1 MSNQLLSPKER
12 IAKYRAKKK
21 KNGYKSVT
29 VMLNSEAYSKI
40 KQYTLLNKD
49 ENYSKVINMLINKYL
64 KFRNEYY
71 EQQIE
76 MLEYINK
83 LEKNIEKKLKRR
95 EKLTKEE
102 IQRITNTSKFWKK
115 LAFFQA
121 FPFLIFFNKS
131 F

>member
-1 MSNQLLSPKER
+1 MSNQPLSPKER

-83 LEKNIEKKLKRR
+83 LEKNIEKKIKRR
-95 EKLTKEE
+95 KKLTKEE
-102 IQRITNTSKFWKK
+102 IQRITNTSNSKK
-115 LAFFQA
+115 
-121 FPFLIFFNKS
+121 N
-131 F
+131 

>member
-1 MSNQLLSPKER
+1 MSNQPLSPKER

-21 KNGYKSVT
+21 KNGYKSIT

-71 EQQIE
+71 EKQLE
-76 MLEYINK
+76 KFEYINK

-102 IQRITNTSKFWKK
+102 ILRITNTSNSKK
-115 LAFFQA
+115 
-121 FPFLIFFNKS
+121 K
-131 F
+131 